1 MKTKMMAVID
11 SAATAGKAVV
21 KFVAA
26 YSIRIMVLIIGI
38 IIVSHSYFDVPT
50 IRCLAWGSL
59 CTAWILWCVCCVR
72 GWIIR
77 EFLESVGRTI
87 DERDAADRTVDRTR
101 IGELSSMSWDKLVQ
115 MKDGDDAAS
124 RGAG

>member
-1 MKTKMMAVID
+1 MKTKMMAVVD
-11 SAATAGKAVV
+11 RAATAGKAVV

-26 YSIRIMVLIIGI
+26 YSILIMVLVIGI
-38 IIVSHSYFDVPT
+38 IIISHSYFGVST

-59 CTAWILWCVCCVR
+59 CAAWILWCVCCVR

-77 EFLESVGRTI
+77 EFLESFGRTI
-87 DERDAADRTVDRTR
+87 DDRDDADRTADRTR
-101 IGELSSMSWDKLVQ
+101 MGELSSRSWDKLVQ